1 MLRWDSRE
9 RGASGDADIQNM
21 GGGSH
26 RLSCTVNHVKINT
39 PTPPPS
45 LLRHVAVNLPSE
57 SSSSS
62 SASFSR
68 TSAGRVT
75 ATAGVGSNIIVS
87 NPVEVL
93 SAMVVKKIKMK

>member
-1 MLRWDSRE
+1 
-9 RGASGDADIQNM
+9 M
-21 GGGSH
+21 G
-26 RLSCTVNHVKINT
+26 II
-39 PTPPPS
+39 S
-45 LLRHVAVNLPSE
+45 LLALLYGPSFGPCHLHPE

-68 TSAGRVT
+68 TSAGRVI

-93 SAMVVKKIKMK
+93 SAMVVQYQ

>member
-1 MLRWDSRE
+1 MPRPH
-9 RGASGDADIQNM
+9 GAAA
-21 GGGSH
+21 
-26 RLSCTVNHVKINT
+26 RLHV
-39 PTPPPS
+39 
-45 LLRHVAVNLPSE
+45 VNLPSE

-68 TSAGRVT
+68 TSAGRVI

-93 SAMVVKKIKMK
+93 SAMVVQYQAQIGPRNHR

>member
-1 MLRWDSRE
+1 MSLTIFESP
-9 RGASGDADIQNM
+9 SPGDLTACF
-21 GGGSH
+21 GLTA
-26 RLSCTVNHVKINT
+26 R
-39 PTPPPS
+39 
-45 LLRHVAVNLPSE
+45 LLRVNVPSE

-68 TSAGRVT
+68 TSAGRVI

-93 SAMVVKKIKMK
+93 SAMVVQHGARIRSTESQVRRTTRPET